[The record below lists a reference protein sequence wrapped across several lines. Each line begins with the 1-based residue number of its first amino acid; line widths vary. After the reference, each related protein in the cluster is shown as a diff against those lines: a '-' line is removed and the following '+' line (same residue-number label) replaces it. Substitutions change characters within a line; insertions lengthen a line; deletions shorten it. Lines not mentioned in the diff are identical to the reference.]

1 MAQDVSQ
8 ARSQGNFSLTDPTQ
22 ALIHDHNYVKQ
33 LMQRYLSAK
42 QPLVKKQAGPEI
54 CSALQ
59 THSRLEESVFYPRVH
74 ELNPTLVDQF
84 ESDHQTADEIIE
96 KMQALEA
103 GEAEYDEL
111 MQRLQEAI
119 TAHIE
124 LEESQLFPLVRTSNM
139 DLQDLELRMQAFES
153 NIVATQA
160 IGTPRAQPGT
170 SMP

>member
-33 LMQRYLSAK
+33 LMQRYLSA
-42 QPLVKKQAGPEI
+42 QVPEVKKQAGPEI
-54 CSALQ
+54 CSTLQ

-74 ELNPTLVDQF
+74 ELNPTLIDKF
-84 ESDHQTADEIIE
+84 ESDHQAADEIIE

-103 GEAEYDEL
+103 GVAEYDEL
-111 MQRLQEAI
+111 MQSLQEAI
-119 TAHIE
+119 VAHIE
-124 LEESQLFPLVRTSNM
+124 LEETQLFPLVRTSNM
-139 DLQDLELRMQAFES
+139 DLQDLALRMQAYES

-160 IGTPRAQPGT
+160 SSTPRAQPGT
-170 SMP
+170 SML